1 GERGPPPE
9 VVADHMA
16 EERIQHARVLGNCK
30 TTSHTAMEH
39 HHTPELTTD
48 RRPFSGGD
56 PREK

>member
-1 GERGPPPE
+1 
-9 VVADHMA
+9 MA